1 MKIGAMA
8 LYVIGIVL
16 GLASLVL
23 SFTGIPRDYDTEP
36 ILGAGLIVLAIAGII
51 SFKD

>member
-1 MKIGAMA
+1 MKMGAMA
-8 LYVIGIVL
+8 FYVIGIVL

-23 SFTGIPRDYDTEP
+23 SFTGIPGGYDTEP
-36 ILGAGLIVLAIAGII
+36 ILGAGLIVLTIADMI